1 MGGDNSPD
9 ATLKGAY
16 LASQYLSK
24 DESIVLVGNEKL
36 AKSWFKSNNI
46 NSSVFEFIHAD
57 EVISMNEHAT
67 KALRKKPNNS
77 ISIGFNALKNK
88 EIDVF
93 SSAGNSGAML
103 VGSMFSI
110 GPIKGVIRPSITSVL
125 PKKNGGVGL
134 ILDVG
139 VNADCKPDVLFQF
152 AILGS
157 LFAEN
162 VYNIQKPKVGLLNI
176 GEEKGKGNL
185 LTQSTYQ
192 LLEDNDDIN
201 FVGNVEG
208 RDLFNDKADVIVC
221 DGFTGNVV
229 LKLAESFY
237 SLINQKNIKDDYFDR
252 FNYEIYGGT
261 PVLGV
266 DGNVLI
272 GHGISNENAIKN
284 MILLGKD
291 LINSNLNSKIKKT
304 FSLLL
309 YFYSMINVVAKHT

>member
-1 MGGDNSPD
+1 MRIGLDIMGGDHAPHS
-9 ATLKGAY
+9 TLHGAL
-16 LASQYLSK
+16 LASEQLSS
-24 DESIVLVGNEKL
+24 DEKIVLIGDSIV
-36 AKSWFKSNNI
+36 AKEVLQQKNADMSL
-46 NSSVFEFIHAD
+46 FEFIHAD
-57 EVISMNEHAT
+57 DHIAMNEHAT
-67 KALRKKPNNS
+67 KAIRKKPNNS
-77 ISIGFNALKNK
+77 ISVGFEALKNG

-103 VGSMFSI
+103 VGSMFSV
-110 GPIKGVIRPSITSVL
+110 GPIKGVIRPCITSVL
-125 PKKNGGVGL
+125 PKENGSVGL

-162 VYNIQKPKVGLLNI
+162 VYGLKTPKVGLLNI

-185 LTQSTYQ
+185 LTQAAYQ

-201 FVGNVEG
+201 FIGNVEG
-208 RDLFNDKADVIVC
+208 RDLFNEKADVIVC

-229 LKLAESFY
+229 LKQAESFFTI
-237 SLINQKNIKDDYFDR
+237 LAKRNLLDDYFKR
-252 FNYEIYGGT
+252 FNYENYGGT

-266 DGNVLI
+266 SGNVLI
-272 GHGISNENAIKN
+272 GHGISNDKAIKN

-291 LINSNLNSKIKKT
+291 LIHSNLTNKIKTAFK
-304 FSLLL
+304 
-309 YFYSMINVVAKHT
+309 

>member
-9 ATLKGAY
+9 ATLNGAY
-16 LASQYLSK
+16 LASQYLGEK
-24 DESIVLVGNEKL
+24 ETIVLVGDEKL

-46 NSSVFEFIHAD
+46 DTSVFEFIHAD

-77 ISIGFNALKNK
+77 ISVGFNALKNK
-88 EIDVF
+88 EINVF

-185 LTQSTYQ
+185 LTQSTFQ

-291 LINSNLNSKIKKT
+291 LINSNLNSKIKKA
-304 FSLLL
+304 FR
-309 YFYSMINVVAKHT
+309 

>member
-9 ATLKGAY
+9 ATLNGAF
-16 LASQYLSK
+16 LASKDLSK
-24 DESIVLVGNEKL
+24 DEIIVLVGDEKL

-46 NSSVFEFIHAD
+46 DSSVFEFIHAD
-57 EVISMNEHAT
+57 DVISMNEHAT

-77 ISIGFNALKNK
+77 ISVGFNALKNK

-291 LINSNLNSKIKKT
+291 LINSNLNSKIKKA
-304 FSLLL
+304 FR
-309 YFYSMINVVAKHT
+309 

>member
-1 MGGDNSPD
+1 
-9 ATLKGAY
+9 
-16 LASQYLSK
+16 
-24 DESIVLVGNEKL
+24 
-36 AKSWFKSNNI
+36 
-46 NSSVFEFIHAD
+46 
-57 EVISMNEHAT
+57 MNEHAT
-67 KALRKKPNNS
+67 KAIRKKPNNS
-77 ISIGFNALKNK
+77 ISVGFRALKSK

-93 SSAGNSGAML
+93 SSSGNSGAML

-110 GPIKGVIRPSITSVL
+110 GPIKGVIRPGITSVL
-125 PKKNGGVGL
+125 PKENGGVGL

-162 VYNIQKPKVGLLNI
+162 VYNIKTPKVGLLNI

-185 LTQSTYQ
+185 LTQATYQ
-192 LLEDNDDIN
+192 LLEDNEDIN
-201 FVGNVEG
+201 FIGNVEG

-237 SLINQKNIKDDYFDR
+237 TLMKKKQLSDAYFDR

-272 GHGISNENAIKN
+272 GHGISNEHAVKN
-284 MILLGKD
+284 MLLLGKD
-291 LINSNLNSKIKKT
+291 LINSQLNSKIKTAFK
-304 FSLLL
+304 
-309 YFYSMINVVAKHT
+309 

>member
-1 MGGDNSPD
+1 MGGDHAPH
-9 ATLKGAY
+9 ATLEGAC
-16 LASQYLSK
+16 LAAETLAKNSKIVLIGNQDIANEWLSK
-24 DESIVLVGNEKL
+24 NGVD
-36 AKSWFKSNNI
+36 
-46 NSSVFEFIHAD
+46 SSLFDFIHAS
-57 EVISMNEHAT
+57 ETIEMNEHAT

-88 EIDVF
+88 DIDVF
-93 SSAGNSGAML
+93 ASAGNSGAML
-103 VGSMFSI
+103 VGSMFSV

-125 PKKNGGVGL
+125 PKENGSVGL

-162 VYNIQKPKVGLLNI
+162 IYKIKNPKVGLLNI

-185 LTQSTYQ
+185 LTQSAYQ

-201 FVGNVEG
+201 FIGNVEG

-229 LKLAESFY
+229 LKQAESFY
-237 SLINQKNIKDDYFDR
+237 SLIAKRKLLDSYFER

-272 GHGISNENAIKN
+272 GHGISNANAIKN

-291 LINSNLNSKIKKT
+291 LINSQLTSKIKTAFK
-304 FSLLL
+304 
-309 YFYSMINVVAKHT
+309 

>member
-9 ATLKGAY
+9 ATLNGAF
-16 LASQYLSK
+16 LASKVLGK
-24 DESIVLVGNEKL
+24 EETIVLVGEEKL
-36 AKSWFKSNNI
+36 AKSWLKSNNI
-46 NSSVFEFIHAD
+46 DSTIFEFIHAD

-77 ISIGFNALKNK
+77 ISVGFNALKNK

-162 VYNIQKPKVGLLNI
+162 VYNIHKPKVGLLNI

-185 LTQSTYQ
+185 LTQSTYR

-237 SLINQKNIKDDYFDR
+237 SLINHKNIKDDYFDR

-291 LINSNLNSKIKKT
+291 LINSNLNFKIKKA
-304 FSLLL
+304 FR
-309 YFYSMINVVAKHT
+309 

>member
-1 MGGDNSPD
+1 MRIGLDIMGGDNAPQ
-9 ATLKGAY
+9 ATLEGAY
-16 LASQYLSK
+16 LATKALDNK
-24 DESIVLVGNEKL
+24 AKIVLFGDKEFALN
-36 AKSWFKSNNI
+36 WFSENNI
-46 NSSVFEFIHAD
+46 DSSIFDFVHTDQTIE
-57 EVISMNEHAT
+57 MNEHAT

-77 ISIGFNALKNK
+77 ISVGFKALRDKD
-88 EIDVF
+88 IDVF

-125 PKKNGGVGL
+125 PKENGSVGL

-162 VYNIQKPKVGLLNI
+162 IYKIKNPKVGLLNI

-185 LTQSTYQ
+185 LTQSAYE

-201 FVGNVEG
+201 FIGNVEG
-208 RDLFNDKADVIVC
+208 RDLFNNKADVIVC

-229 LKLAESFY
+229 LKQAESFY
-237 SLINQKNIKDDYFDR
+237 ELITKRKLTDSYFDR

-261 PVLGV
+261 PVLGL
-266 DGNVLI
+266 DGNVLM
-272 GHGISNENAIKN
+272 GHGISNSTAIKN
-284 MILLGKD
+284 MLLLGKD
-291 LINSNLNSKIKKT
+291 LINSQLTSKIKTAFK
-304 FSLLL
+304 
-309 YFYSMINVVAKHT
+309 

>member
-16 LASQYLSK
+16 LASQYLRK
-24 DESIVLVGNEKL
+24 DETIVLVGNEKL

-139 VNADCKPDVLFQF
+139 VNADCKPDLLFQF

-237 SLINQKNIKDDYFDR
+237 SLINQKNIKDEYFDR

-291 LINSNLNSKIKKT
+291 LINSNLNSKIKKA
-304 FSLLL
+304 FR
-309 YFYSMINVVAKHT
+309 

>member
-1 MGGDNSPD
+1 MHHD
-9 ATLKGAY
+9 ATLNGAY
-16 LASQYLSK
+16 LATKELK
-24 DESIVLVGNEKL
+24 KNEKIVLVGDENI
-36 AKSWFKSNNI
+36 AKSWLLSKNI
-46 NSSVFEFIHAD
+46 DSSIFEFIHAD

-77 ISIGFNALKNK
+77 ISIGFKALKDK

-162 VYNIQKPKVGLLNI
+162 VYNIKNPKVGLLNI
-176 GEEKGKGNL
+176 GEERGKGNL
-185 LTQSTYQ
+185 LTQATYR

-201 FVGNVEG
+201 FIGNIEG
-208 RDLFNDKADVIVC
+208 RDLFNDKADVVVC

-237 SLINQKNIKDDYFDR
+237 TLIDQKKLSDPYFDR

-291 LINSNLNSKIKKT
+291 LINSKLNIKIKKA
-304 FSLLL
+304 F
-309 YFYSMINVVAKHT
+309 K

>member
-9 ATLKGAY
+9 ATLNGAY
-16 LASQYLSK
+16 LASKELGKQ
-24 DESIVLVGNEKL
+24 ETIVLVGDEKL
-36 AKSWFKSNNI
+36 AKSWFKSYNI
-46 NSSVFEFIHAD
+46 DSSVFDFINAD

-77 ISIGFNALKNK
+77 ISVGFNALKNK

-162 VYNIQKPKVGLLNI
+162 VYNIKKPKVGLLNI

-185 LTQSTYQ
+185 LTQSTYR

-291 LINSNLNSKIKKT
+291 LINSNLNSKIKKA
-304 FSLLL
+304 FR
-309 YFYSMINVVAKHT
+309 

>member
-9 ATLKGAY
+9 ATLNGAY
-16 LASQYLSK
+16 LASKELGK
-24 DESIVLVGNEKL
+24 NETIVLVGDEKL
-36 AKSWFKSNNI
+36 AKSWLKSNNI
-46 NSSVFEFIHAD
+46 NSSIFEFIHAD

-77 ISIGFNALKNK
+77 ISVGFNALKNK

-185 LTQSTYQ
+185 LTQSTYR

-291 LINSNLNSKIKKT
+291 LINSNLNFKIKKA
-304 FSLLL
+304 FR
-309 YFYSMINVVAKHT
+309 

>member
-9 ATLKGAY
+9 ATLRGAY
-16 LASQYLSK
+16 LASKDLNK
-24 DESIVLVGNEKL
+24 DETIVLVGDEKL
-36 AKSWFKSNNI
+36 AKSWFISHDLDPSI
-46 NSSVFEFIHAD
+46 FEFLHAD

-77 ISIGFNALKNK
+77 ISVGFNALKNK
-88 EIDVF
+88 KIDVF

-162 VYNIQKPKVGLLNI
+162 VYNIKKPKVGLLNI

-185 LTQSTYQ
+185 LTQSAYR

-208 RDLFNDKADVIVC
+208 RDLFNEKADVIVC

-291 LINSNLNSKIKKT
+291 LINSKLNSKIKKA
-304 FSLLL
+304 FR
-309 YFYSMINVVAKHT
+309 

>member
-1 MGGDNSPD
+1 MKIGLDIMGGDNSPD

-291 LINSNLNSKIKKT
+291 LINSNLNSKIKKA
-304 FSLLL
+304 FR
-309 YFYSMINVVAKHT
+309 

>member
-1 MGGDNSPD
+1 VKIGLDIMGGDHAPHS
-9 ATLKGAY
+9 TLHGAL
-16 LASQYLSK
+16 LASEQLGA
-24 DESIVLVGNEKL
+24 DEKIVLIGDSNVAKEILQQNNAEL
-36 AKSWFKSNNI
+36 AL
-46 NSSVFEFIHAD
+46 FEFIHAD
-57 EVISMNEHAT
+57 DQIAMNEHAT
-67 KALRKKPNNS
+67 KAIRKKPNNS
-77 ISIGFNALKNK
+77 ISVGFEALKNG

-103 VGSMFSI
+103 VGSMFSV
-110 GPIKGVIRPSITSVL
+110 GPIKGVIRPCITSVL
-125 PKKNGGVGL
+125 PKENGSVGL

-162 VYNIQKPKVGLLNI
+162 VYGLKNPKVGLLNI

-185 LTQSTYQ
+185 LTQAAFQ

-201 FVGNVEG
+201 FIGNVEG
-208 RDLFNDKADVIVC
+208 RDLFNEKADVIVC

-229 LKLAESFY
+229 LKQAESFFTI
-237 SLINQKNIKDDYFDR
+237 LAKRNLLDNYFKR
-252 FNYEIYGGT
+252 FNYENYGGT

-266 DGNVLI
+266 SGNVLI
-272 GHGISNENAIKN
+272 GHGISNDKAIKN

-291 LINSNLNSKIKKT
+291 LIHSDLTKKIKTAFK
-304 FSLLL
+304 
-309 YFYSMINVVAKHT
+309 

>member
-9 ATLKGAY
+9 ATLNGAY
-16 LASQYLSK
+16 LATKELK
-24 DESIVLVGNEKL
+24 ENEKIVLVGDENI
-36 AKSWFKSNNI
+36 AKSWLFSKNI
-46 NSSVFEFIHAD
+46 DSSIFEFIHAD
-57 EVISMNEHAT
+57 EVITMNEHAT

-77 ISIGFNALKNK
+77 ISVGFKALKDK

-162 VYNIQKPKVGLLNI
+162 VYNIKNPKVGLLNI
-176 GEEKGKGNL
+176 GEERGKGNL
-185 LTQSTYQ
+185 LTQATYR

-201 FVGNVEG
+201 FIGNIEG
-208 RDLFNDKADVIVC
+208 RDLFNDKADVVVC

-237 SLINQKNIKDDYFDR
+237 TLIDQKKLSDPYFDR

-291 LINSNLNSKIKKT
+291 LINSKLNSKIKKA
-304 FSLLL
+304 F
-309 YFYSMINVVAKHT
+309 K

>member
-1 MGGDNSPD
+1 MGGDNSPY
-9 ATLKGAY
+9 ATLNGAY
-16 LASQYLSK
+16 LASQYLGE
-24 DESIVLVGNEKL
+24 DVTIVLVGDEKL

-46 NSSVFEFIHAD
+46 DTSVFEFIHAD

-77 ISIGFNALKNK
+77 ISVGFNALKNK

-185 LTQSTYQ
+185 LTQSTFQ

-291 LINSNLNSKIKKT
+291 LINSNLNSKIKKA
-304 FSLLL
+304 FR
-309 YFYSMINVVAKHT
+309 

>member
-9 ATLKGAY
+9 ATLNGAF
-16 LASQYLSK
+16 LASKVLGK
-24 DESIVLVGNEKL
+24 EETIVLVGDEKL
-36 AKSWFKSNNI
+36 AKSWLKSNNI
-46 NSSVFEFIHAD
+46 DSTIFEFIHAD

-77 ISIGFNALKNK
+77 ISVGFNALKNK

-162 VYNIQKPKVGLLNI
+162 VYNIHKPKVGLLNI

-185 LTQSTYQ
+185 LTQSTYR

-291 LINSNLNSKIKKT
+291 LINSNLNSKIKKA
-304 FSLLL
+304 FR
-309 YFYSMINVVAKHT
+309 

>member
-9 ATLKGAY
+9 ATLNGAY
-16 LASQYLSK
+16 LASKELGK
-24 DESIVLVGNEKL
+24 EETIVLVGDEKL
-36 AKSWFKSNNI
+36 AKSWLKSKNI
-46 NSSVFEFIHAD
+46 DSTIFEFIHAD

-77 ISIGFNALKNK
+77 ISVGFDALKNK

-185 LTQSTYQ
+185 LTQSTYR

-237 SLINQKNIKDDYFDR
+237 SLINHKNIKDDYFDR

-291 LINSNLNSKIKKT
+291 LINSNLNFKIKKA
-304 FSLLL
+304 FR
-309 YFYSMINVVAKHT
+309 